1 MKRSTSS
8 GLRRLRAVLAAGTI
22 VAAATAVLGDAPAF
36 AAPAHSSAPAS
47 GSASAHRPKLTANQ
61 IAGKAITDLKSASSV
76 RVYSRDSELGLTEA
90 THETYADSGCL
101 AAISIAGGGTS
112 ISEKVL
118 IVGTSAWVQL
128 GNAFWRELG
137 YTGTELTSL
146 EGKWV
151 TFAAFEKLFKISGL
165 PSTSARCTIKASG
178 TTLPRHGWTLGKSV
192 KLSGRW
198 AWRLT
203 SKPPASTCRKLPG
216 IKCGLLTTN
225 AYVSDTRKPELLRLS
240 LFGITEHFYAY
251 NVPVTLTAP
260 PADDVLT
267 SVPPPPGGIPLGVRS
282 LALLAHAV

>member
-1 MKRSTSS
+1 MKRSASS
-8 GLRRLRAVLAAGTI
+8 GLRRLRAVLATGTI
-22 VAAATAVLGDAPAF
+22 VAAATGVLGAAPAF
-36 AAPAHSSAPAS
+36 AAPAHSSAP
-47 GSASAHRPKLTANQ
+47 AHRPKLTANQ

-90 THETYADSGCL
+90 THETYTDSGCL

-165 PSTSARCTIKASG
+165 PSTSARCTIKAFG